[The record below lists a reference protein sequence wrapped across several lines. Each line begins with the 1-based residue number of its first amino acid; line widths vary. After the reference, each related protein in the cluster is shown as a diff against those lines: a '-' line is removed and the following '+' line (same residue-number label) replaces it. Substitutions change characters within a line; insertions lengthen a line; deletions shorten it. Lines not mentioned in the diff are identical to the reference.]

1 VNAPRWR
8 RRRSLLVA
16 AGLIGVILTPPVA
29 PARRAAAEWARR
41 RRSFGD
47 PVAPFLE
54 APCQAG
60 AETTEPIASG
70 AEATQ

>member
-1 VNAPRWR
+1 VSAPRWLR
-8 RRRSLLVA
+8 RHGLLVA

-29 PARRAAAEWARR
+29 PVRRAASEWARR

-54 APCQAG
+54 APCQA
-60 AETTEPIASG
+60 APEPAEPIASG

>member
-1 VNAPRWR
+1 M
-8 RRRSLLVA
+8 L
-16 AGLIGVILTPPVA
+16 LTPPVA

-54 APCQAG
+54 APCHTAPE
-60 AETTEPIASG
+60 AAEPIATG
-70 AEATQ
+70 AEATK